1 MHLIKGEFYDIYG
14 AGFKT
19 GCIGSE
25 RTPKVHAQ
33 KKKNLTPAFS
43 TKALQAQDGIIQR
56 CIDAFV
62 DKISTLSGQTG
73 LDVVEWY
80 EMLAFDI
87 LGEMAFGESFHCI
100 ERGKLGEEV
109 AGWFMTTDPPLPGL
123 RGTSFLDQTYPRP
136 PSRDHVG

>member
-1 MHLIKGEFYDIYG
+1 MIKGEFYDIYG

-25 RTPKVHAQ
+25 RDPKIHAQ
-33 KKKNLTPAFS
+33 KKKNLAPAFS
-43 TKALQAQDGIIQR
+43 TKALQGQDGIVQR
-56 CIDAFV
+56 CIDDFV
-62 DKISTLSGQTG
+62 DKISTLGGPTG

-87 LGEMAFGESFHCI
+87 LGEMAFGEGFGCV
-100 ERGKLGEEV
+100 ERGKLGERL
-109 AGWFMTTDPPLPGL
+109 AGWTMTADPMPCL

-136 PSRDHVG
+136 PSRDHGG